1 MMFLVL
7 LTSVIM
13 VEPRAG
19 GVTEEQKE
27 DCPIKRKKKLFRW
40 IYMSQSV
47 FSFRCPALA
56 LQRYKLFGKFPH
68 VPPLP
73 LQIFPLLL
81 FWLATASLLSL
92 ISCWTSRLN
101 LKDKQ
106 HIIRRG
112 VGLGITGFKVHF
124 QKEIIVGPQEVLFLW
139 FFKQVSSTHYI
150 LMSVEIQKMCQK
162 GYWCQYCWKAF
173 DHFEEQ
179 HWYLCCKFL
188 KRLSYP
194 NGWFYCFLQLR
205 FHMGSVLGDHSVVTP
220 IFQPKLDIL
229 KCCYRLYDSAS
240 KCKELLTKLKKQL
253 FQQ

>member
-19 GVTEEQKE
+19 GFLSVTEEQKE

-73 LQIFPLLL
+73 MQIFPLLL

-150 LMSVEIQKMCQK
+150 LMSVEIQINVSKRILLPVLLESIWPFWRTTLILVLQVLE
-162 GYWCQYCWKAF
+162 KAVLPQWMVLLF
-173 DHFEEQ
+173 SPAAVPYEQ
-179 HWYLCCKFL
+179 CIGRPFRCNAYI
-188 KRLSYP
+188 S
-194 NGWFYCFLQLR
+194 
-205 FHMGSVLGDHSVVTP
+205 T
-220 IFQPKLDIL
+220 
-229 KCCYRLYDSAS
+229 
-240 KCKELLTKLKKQL
+240 
-253 FQQ
+253 

>member
-81 FWLATASLLSL
+81 FWLATASLPSL

-139 FFKQVSSTHYI
+139 FFKQVSSTHNIDVRRNTNKYVKKDI
-150 LMSVEIQKMCQK
+150 DASIVGKHL
-162 GYWCQYCWKAF
+162 
-173 DHFEEQ
+173 
-179 HWYLCCKFL
+179 
-188 KRLSYP
+188 
-194 NGWFYCFLQLR
+194 
-205 FHMGSVLGDHSVVTP
+205 T
-220 IFQPKLDIL
+220 IL
-229 KCCYRLYDSAS
+229 KNNIDIFVGSSWKGCLPQWMVLPFSPAAVPYEQCIGRPFRCNAYISTKTWHPKMLLRTYDSAL

>member
-19 GVTEEQKE
+19 GFLSVTEEQKE

-73 LQIFPLLL
+73 LQILPLLL

-150 LMSVEIQKMCQK
+150 LMSVEIQINVSKRILLPVLLESIWPFWRTTLIFVLQVLE
-162 GYWCQYCWKAF
+162 KAVLPQWMVLLF
-173 DHFEEQ
+173 SPAAVPYEQ
-179 HWYLCCKFL
+179 CIGRPFRCNAYI
-188 KRLSYP
+188 S
-194 NGWFYCFLQLR
+194 
-205 FHMGSVLGDHSVVTP
+205 T
-220 IFQPKLDIL
+220 
-229 KCCYRLYDSAS
+229 
-240 KCKELLTKLKKQL
+240 
-253 FQQ
+253 